1 MNQQLVY
8 TPLAEPFVMG
18 VMSVVAVILSV
29 FSSNLLL
36 LSLVFLYVILI
47 GATHVYMRKVSRVEW
62 EYSQGNSNV
71 FIGETNMCKI
81 KISNKS
87 IFPILNIVFRFKCE
101 NKLTWDHDEINKNNT
116 GSNYYM
122 NFNLKGRESVSFDL
136 QAVALKEAL
145 RNGKKLK
152 LLLLISLD
160 S

>member
-1 MNQQLVY
+1 
-8 TPLAEPFVMG
+8 MG
-18 VMSVVAVILSV
+18 VMSVVSVILSV
-29 FSSNLLL
+29 FSSNLLF

-47 GATHVYMRKVSRVEW
+47 GAMHVYIRKVSRVEW

-71 FIGETNMCKI
+71 FIGETNMCKM

-101 NKLTWDHDEINKNNT
+101 NKLTWNHDEINKNYST

-136 QAVALKEAL
+136 QAVALKEASQ
-145 RNGKKLK
+145 NGKKLK

-160 S
+160 L